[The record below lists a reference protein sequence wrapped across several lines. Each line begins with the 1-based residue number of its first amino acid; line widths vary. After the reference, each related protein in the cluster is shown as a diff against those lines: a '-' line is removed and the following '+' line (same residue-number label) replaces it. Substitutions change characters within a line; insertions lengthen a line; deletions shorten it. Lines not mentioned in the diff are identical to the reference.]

1 MSGISSSAR
10 ISEDFLETPG
20 AGLGFRL
27 RVEAK
32 GRKNPIPG
40 RTPPGSQMAMSVPK
54 VEMEEGTV
62 YYILFVKNKKVTPG
76 PLSGLPPGTDSEP

>member
-1 MSGISSSAR
+1 M
-10 ISEDFLETPG
+10 
-20 AGLGFRL
+20 
-27 RVEAK
+27 EAK

-40 RTPPGSQMAMSVPK
+40 RSPPGGQMGMSVPR

-76 PLSGLPPGTDSEP
+76 PLYGPPAGSDSRA